1 MNDIHARVP
10 INRIA
15 ARVTSGGSAYNP
27 LKSVKNYDTDL
38 PIQTRQ
44 STPIERRASG
54 FIELSGRRVGRL
66 AVIGLAS
73 AIPARWVLRCDC
85 GRYTTRTAKAI
96 KNPKN
101 TNDRCEHCRHLAFLK
116 CEEHWRR
123 TGRHVNWSEV

>member
-1 MNDIHARVP
+1 MKDIHARIP
-10 INRIA
+10 IDRIA
-15 ARVTSGGSAYNP
+15 ARAISAGVAYSP
-27 LKSVKNYDTDL
+27 QKSIRNLETDL
-38 PIQTRQ
+38 PIKTRESTQT
-44 STPIERRASG
+44 ERRTSG
-54 FIELSGRRVGRL
+54 FVELSGRRVGRL

-116 CEEHWRR
+116 CEEYWRR
-123 TGRHVNWSEV
+123 TGRHLNWSEV